1 MSNRF
6 AVAVCAALV
15 CLASP
20 LFQAQAQGK
29 DDSKAREAWVLGYM
43 KLQSATE
50 AEEKNNLIEA
60 LNLYREARDI
70 FQGVKQNHPDWQSD
84 LVNFRL
90 KFCDTRINR
99 LKAKV
104 ATSEDERSKED
115 LISLN
120 RQLKADLEAATKRS
134 AQLEKTVAKLNER
147 VEKAEADQTEKELAA
162 QNRQL
167 QKKLEEVEKRAN
179 KLEQQVNR
187 LNVQVQDS
195 DELGKQ
201 VEDLSDVSKKNDMLQ
216 AENKMLRK
224 DNEMLREG
232 QLSQIKEV
240 KMLVEAFE
248 ARLMRLGEAKEA
260 LIKETEKLIQER
272 NDAVA
277 KIEKLQAT
285 IQELGGETPE

>member
-43 KLQSATE
+43 KLQSATD

-84 LVNFRL
+84 LVNFRI
-90 KFCDTRINR
+90 KFCDTKINP

-115 LISLN
+115 LIALN
-120 RQLKADLEAATKRS
+120 RQLKAALDETTEANSLLEEKV
-134 AQLEKTVAKLNER
+134 AQLNER
-147 VEKAEADQTEKELAA
+147 VEKAEADQAEKELAA
-162 QNRQL
+162 QNSQL
-167 QKKLEEVEKRAN
+167 QKKLENAEQRAQKFEQEVAQMKARVVDSEELEEQVEK
-179 KLEQQVNR
+179 
-187 LNVQVQDS
+187 
-195 DELGKQ
+195 LGKVQ
-201 VEDLSDVSKKNDMLQ
+201 EKNEMLE

-224 DNEMLREG
+224 DNQVLSEG
-232 QLSQIKEV
+232 QLSQIREV
-240 KMLVEAFE
+240 KTLVESFE
-248 ARLMRLGEAKEA
+248 ARLVRLGEAKEA
-260 LIKETEKLIQER
+260 LVKETEKLIQER
-272 NDAVA
+272 NNAVA
-277 KIEKLQAT
+277 HVEKLQAA

>member
-90 KFCDTRINR
+90 KFCDTKINR

-115 LISLN
+115 LIAL
-120 RQLKADLEAATKRS
+120 
-134 AQLEKTVAKLNER
+134 
-147 VEKAEADQTEKELAA
+147 
-162 QNRQL
+162 NRQL
-167 QKKLEEVEKRAN
+167 QKKLENAEQRA
-179 KLEQQVNR
+179 KKFEQEAALLKARVADSEDLGEQV
-187 LNVQVQDS
+187 DK
-195 DELGKQ
+195 LGKVQ
-201 VEDLSDVSKKNDMLQ
+201 QKNEMLA
-216 AENKMLRK
+216 AENKMLRE
-224 DNEMLREG
+224 DNQMLREG
-232 QLSQIKEV
+232 QLSQIREV

-277 KIEKLQAT
+277 KVESLQAA